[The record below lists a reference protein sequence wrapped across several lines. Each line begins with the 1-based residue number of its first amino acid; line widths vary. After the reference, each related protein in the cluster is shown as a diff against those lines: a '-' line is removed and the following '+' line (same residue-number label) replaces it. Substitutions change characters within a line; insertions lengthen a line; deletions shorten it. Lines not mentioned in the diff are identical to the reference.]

1 MGPTTP
7 TTKEISD
14 NLIAQLEST
23 LNQTIPLL
31 PKSFLRVLS
40 KALAAVFVLLYKYG
54 GFIFLQMFVATA
66 SIKYTTINGK
76 LVSPLIEWGRL
87 IGVGDP
93 VPATQ
98 AELNINITVENQVGS
113 LAAGTQLIN
122 SSNGVTYITKTEV
135 LLDAATVPAVIQAVS
150 DQVDGGGAGA
160 IGNLQQGDIV
170 SFANPLA
177 NVASDAIVDS
187 QAVTGANAESTE
199 AYRQRIVDRFQKRP
213 QGGAYA
219 DYEQWGEEVPG
230 IVNVYVY
237 TSSDPGEVDN
247 YVEATVESSGDPDGI
262 PTGAQL
268 QAVLDSINKDDNG
281 LASRRPANALAN
293 VFPITRTGFD
303 TVVSGLTV
311 DNPASVQ
318 TDITAAIL
326 QFFLDA
332 EPFIDGL
339 TIPPRKD
346 IITRSNL
353 IGLVSGIVSAANGT
367 FDTVTFDLDTAVPS
381 GSLVQY
387 ILQEGEKAKSSGT
400 SYV

>member
-1 MGPTTP
+1 MSLITP

-14 NLIAQLEST
+14 NIIAQLEST

-54 GFIFLQMFVATA
+54 GFIFLQMFVSTA
-66 SIKYTTINGK
+66 SIKDTLINGVV
-76 LVSPLIEWGRL
+76 VSPLKAWGRL

-98 AELNINITVENQVGS
+98 AELNIDITVENQVGS
-113 LAAGTQLIN
+113 LPAGSTQFIN
-122 SSNGVTYITKTEV
+122 SSNGVTYSLKTEV
-135 LLDAATVPAVIQAVS
+135 LLDAATVPAVIIAVS

-160 IGNLQQGDIV
+160 IGNLEPGDIV

-177 NVASDAIVDS
+177 NVASDAVVVS
-187 QAVTGANAESTE
+187 QAVTGADAESTE
-199 AYRQRIVDRFQKRP
+199 AYRQRVVDRFQKTP

-219 DYEQWGEEVPG
+219 DYEQWGEEVAG
-230 IVNVYVY
+230 IINTYPY
-237 TSSDPGEVDN
+237 TASDPGEVDV
-247 YVEATVESSGDPDGI
+247 YAEATVESSGDPDGI

-268 QAVLDSINKDDNG
+268 QAVADSIELDDNG
-281 LASRRPANALAN
+281 LASRRPANALVN
-293 VFPITRTGFD
+293 VFAITRTGFD

-318 TDITAAIL
+318 ADITAAIL

-353 IGLVSGIVSAANGT
+353 IALVDGIVSAANGT
-367 FDTVTFDLDTAVPS
+367 FGTVTFDTS
-381 GSLVQY
+381 GGGGSLDQY
-387 ILQEGEKAKSSGT
+387 ILQEGEKAKSTGT
-400 SYV
+400 SYI